1 MIRFYYDPILGLVW
15 WDMKPLFEHKRSK
28 KRKTKQHEGK

>member
-15 WDMKPLFEHKRSK
+15 WDMKPPFVHKRSK
-28 KRKTKQHEGK
+28 KKTKQHEKK